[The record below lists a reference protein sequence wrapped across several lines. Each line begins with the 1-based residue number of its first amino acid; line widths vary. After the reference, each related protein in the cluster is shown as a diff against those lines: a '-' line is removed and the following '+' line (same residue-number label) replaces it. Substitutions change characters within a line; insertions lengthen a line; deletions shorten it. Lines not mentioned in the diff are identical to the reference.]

1 LSGPNIQFPFTKDIP
16 TPLVPLLS
24 SLQIT
29 AVASTRNGSSSARP
43 TEEMLGRYIGMPF
56 FDLTLGKPV
65 FLLST
70 NPDIWVDAAGVPV

>member
-29 AVASTRNGSSSARP
+29 AVASSRNGLTAERP
-43 TEEMLGRYIGMPF
+43 TEKMLGRYIGMPF

-65 FLLST
+65 FLLSI
-70 NPDIWVDAAGVPV
+70 NPDVWVDAAGVIV